1 MNKQL
6 NKAYEKRLKAL
17 NKDFFNN
24 TRIGLLL
31 YVEYLKYLRDS
42 FILDSHNDEYY
53 KLEIVTLNAAIAE
66 FYAYAESSTEDTKR
80 FHWNNFCELMKL
92 NMEEWLASNDS
103 I

>member
-6 NKAYEKRLKAL
+6 NKAYEKRLKTL
-17 NKDFFNN
+17 NKNFFKDSK
-24 TRIGLLL
+24 IGLLL

-42 FILDSHNDEYY
+42 CILDYY
-53 KLEIVTLNAAIAE
+53 KDGQCQLKIATLTAAIAE
-66 FYAYAESSTEDTKR
+66 FYAYSENESEGIKS

-92 NMEEWLASNDS
+92 NMEEWLALDDS

>member
-1 MNKQL
+1 MNNQL
-6 NKAYEKRLKAL
+6 NKAYEKRLKTL

-24 TRIGLLL
+24 TKAGLYL

-42 FILDSHNDEYY
+42 FILESYDQN
-53 KLEIVTLNAAIAE
+53 KLKIVAINAAVAE
-66 FYAYAESSTEDTKR
+66 FCAWDESSVEEVSR
-80 FHWNNFCELMKL
+80 FHWNNFCELMRL